1 MKGGLIQ
8 LVATGEQ
15 DNFLTSNPEIT
26 FFKSVYKRHSNFSM
40 ETKYQVFS
48 SGVSFGSLNSIN
60 ISKDGDLISDMSLHV
75 RVGSLNKKTKKYS
88 ISNTGRLDKTRR
100 IIWKI

>member
-1 MKGGLIQ
+1 MGGGLIQ

-15 DNFLTSNPEIT
+15 DNFLTANPEIT

-60 ISKDGDLISDMSLHV
+60 ISSINNH
-75 RVGSLNKKTKKYS
+75 KKLLFTS
-88 ISNTGRLDKTRR
+88 
-100 IIWKI
+100 